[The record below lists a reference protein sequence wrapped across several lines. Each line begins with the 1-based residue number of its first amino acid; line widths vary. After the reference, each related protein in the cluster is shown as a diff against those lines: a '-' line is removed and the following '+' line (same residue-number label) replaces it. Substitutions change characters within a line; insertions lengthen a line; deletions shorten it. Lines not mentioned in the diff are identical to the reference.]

1 MAITIIDD
9 QSGSDPSL
17 THLESTMRNTVWLL
31 AIVFYQLGCSGM
43 HSQGAEPTAEVVG
56 AAEPK
61 TAATEFGEM
70 VRPSPWRTPQDE
82 LAGFHLP
89 PGFEIRLFA
98 SEPQIAKPLNLAVDD
113 RGRVWMTQTT
123 AYPKPAASGASPTD
137 AVMILEDSN
146 RDGHAD
152 RITTFADGLNIPI
165 GLLSYG
171 EGCICFSIPNI
182 YYLRDT
188 DGDGVCDQRDVL
200 LGPFDTTRDT
210 HGMVNSLRDGGD
222 GWIYACHGFNNR
234 SVVAGTD
241 GHEVRL
247 DSGNTFR
254 FRPDGSRIEQVTQGQ
269 VNPFGMTRDEW
280 GYWYSAD
287 CHSKPITQ
295 LIRGACYPS
304 FGRPDDGLGF
314 LPPTVDH
321 LHGSTAI
328 SGILAI
334 PSDSAIEPLRG
345 QIISGNVMTSRL
357 NRNRLTYQGATAR
370 GIEAPD
376 FLTSEDSWFRPV
388 DIQIDAIGNIY
399 IADFY
404 NKIIGHY
411 EVPLDHPDRDRTSG
425 RVWQIRYVGDS
436 PKADEVA
443 AYVREMKQDPAVRP
457 PLVQRIESG
466 SVREQIVAMNAAG
479 ELTTWPDDLH
489 SLIIA
494 RLDHENAHVARAAA
508 EAIGLVDTPNVDT
521 QTLIAKLSSVDTADV
536 VLRQTIRI
544 AIRNRLLRRDRQDS
558 IWNELISADV
568 PPQQRDEVALI
579 LLAVDGERVV
589 APLVRYLSDG
599 RGGDKRRDLIRHAAI
614 HADEANLDSIV
625 KLARELTRDSIE
637 EQEQLL
643 DSLLVAQTRFQSGG
657 SAGGSLRQW
666 ALDLA
671 NDSLDRFRGAV
682 GDGVPLVGWSTND
695 GKPWQPEQRKLQRG
709 GAGLLHSSFSR
720 GETYTGVLRSDPF
733 PAPKMIRFYLAGHSG
748 RPDKEDHGK
757 NFVRLVRVADGTVI
771 HETRPPRNDT
781 AQWITWT
788 CDGEPAELVRIEAHD
803 GDDGNAYAWL
813 AVGQFDPPWLDQT
826 ASLVHLQTAITWA
839 SRLKLQELI
848 KPFEAILSQ
857 EKVSAPLQ
865 IETAL
870 AIAAIEQKADWQA
883 ILTACKDRPKLT
895 ILSSEILAFFAMRD
909 VASQSDDPVREAIRK
924 VVSHLSVKDEN
935 AFAQQWVRTGGTSHR
950 LLDACEAGWLNPAVL
965 AETNVEEVLRARVN
979 DDESKR
985 LQKLIAGITP
995 RSVDDDLKHQE
1006 LVRAIATAQA
1016 DAVKGAEVFKRN
1028 CAACHQLRGTG
1039 AVVGPQLDGVLSRTD
1054 ERLIEDI
1061 LMPDRNVDAAFRTTS
1076 FLMDDGR
1083 VIVGMVQAEDDK
1095 EIKLA
1100 DQTGKILQVDTD
1112 GIETRI
1118 ESNRSLMPGNFA
1130 ETLSAADLANLFLFM
1145 RKP

>member
-1 MAITIIDD
+1 MDITIIDD
-9 QSGSDPSL
+9 PSGSDPSL
-17 THLESTMRNTVWLL
+17 TQLKSKMRNTVWLI
-31 AIVFYQLGCSGM
+31 AFVFYQLGCSVT
-43 HSQGAEPTAEVVG
+43 HSISAEPAAEVVG

-61 TAATEFGEM
+61 TAASEYGEM

-89 PGFEIRLFA
+89 PGFEIRLYA
-98 SEPQIAKPLNLAVDD
+98 SEPQIAKPLNLAVDET
-113 RGRVWMTQTT
+113 GRVWMTQTT
-123 AYPKPAASGASPTD
+123 AYPKPAAGGASPTD
-137 AVMILEDSN
+137 AVMVLEDTN
-146 RDGHAD
+146 DDGSAD

-165 GLLSYG
+165 GLLPYG

-188 DGDGVCDQRDVL
+188 DGDGVCDRRDVL
-200 LGPFDTTRDT
+200 LGPFDTSRDT
-210 HGMVNSLRDGGD
+210 HGMVNALRDGGD

-234 SVVAGTD
+234 SEVAGTD
-241 GHEVRL
+241 GHKVRL
-247 DSGNTFR
+247 ESGNTFR
-254 FRPDGSRIEQVTQGQ
+254 FRPDGSRIEQFTQGQ

-334 PSDSAIEPLRG
+334 PSDSTIQPLRG

-357 NRNRLTYQGATAR
+357 NRNRLTYNGATAR

-376 FLTSEDSWFRPV
+376 FLTSDDSWFRPV
-388 DIQIDAIGNIY
+388 DIQIDAMGNIY
-399 IADFY
+399 VADFY

-425 RVWQIRYVGDS
+425 RVWQIRYIGDS
-436 PKADEVA
+436 QKVA
-443 AYVREMKQDPAVRP
+443 EFETEMKREHAVSLS
-457 PLVQRIESG
+457 LVQQIESG
-466 SVREQIVAMNAAG
+466 SVRNQVVAINAAG
-479 ELTTWPDDLH
+479 ELKAWPDDLR
-489 SLIIA
+489 SLVVA
-494 RLDHENAHVARAAA
+494 KLDHENAHVVRAAA

-521 QTLIAKLSSVDTADV
+521 QTLLGKLPSLDSADV

-544 AIRNRLLRRDRQDS
+544 AIRNRLLRRDRQDP
-558 IWNELISADV
+558 IWNELITADSS
-568 PPQQRDEVALI
+568 PQQRDEVASI
-579 LLAVDGERVV
+579 LLAVVGERVV

-599 RGGDKRRDLIRHAAI
+599 SGGNKRSDLIRHAAI

-643 DSLLVAQTRFQSGG
+643 DSLLVAQTRFQSGA

-671 NDSLDRFRGAV
+671 NRSLNRFRDAHSN
-682 GDGVPLVGWSTND
+682 GVPLVGWSTSD
-695 GKPWQPEQRKLQRG
+695 GKPWLPEQRNLQRG
-709 GAGLLHSSFSR
+709 GAGLLHSSFTR
-720 GETYTGVLRSDPF
+720 GEAYTGVLRSDPF
-733 PAPKMIRFYLAGHSG
+733 PAPKTISFYLAGHVG
-748 RPDKEDHGK
+748 PPGKKDHGK
-757 NFVRLVRVADGTVI
+757 NSVRLVRVADGTVI
-771 HETRPPRNDT
+771 HDATPPRNDT

-788 CDGEPAELVRIEAHD
+788 WDGKPSELVRIEAHD
-803 GDDGNAYAWL
+803 GDSGNAYAWL

-826 ASLVHLQTAITWA
+826 SSIIHLQTSIRWA
-839 SRLKLQELI
+839 SRLKLHELVE
-848 KPFEAILSQ
+848 PFEAILSEDKISTQ
-857 EKVSAPLQ
+857 LR

-883 ILTACKDRPKLT
+883 ILTACKERSHLP
-895 ILSSEILAFFAMRD
+895 ILSTEILALFAARN
-909 VASQSDDPVREAIRK
+909 VASESDDPIRDAIRK

-935 AFAQQWVRTGGTSHR
+935 AFAQQWVRTGGTSQR
-950 LLDACEAGWLNPAVL
+950 LLDACETGWLNPAVL
-965 AETNVEEVLRARVN
+965 AESNVAEVLRARLN
-979 DDESKR
+979 DQQAQR
-985 LQKLIAGITP
+985 LQKLIARIAP
-995 RSVDDDLKHQE
+995 RSVDDDRKHQE
-1006 LVRAIATAQA
+1006 LVQAISTIQA
-1016 DAVKGAEVFKRN
+1016 DATQGAEVFKRN

-1039 AVVGPQLDGVLSRTD
+1039 AVVGPQLDGVLSRAN

-1100 DQTGKILQVDTD
+1100 DQTGKILQIDID

-1118 ESNRSLMPGNFA
+1118 ESSRSLMPSNFA
-1130 ETLSAADLANLFLFM
+1130 ETLTAADLANLFFFM
-1145 RKP
+1145 RQP